1 MAENVKNAA
10 DKSLDAVTAKM
21 KRAFPKAKMV
31 KIKLAR
37 HLGGDKKFV
46 YVGVNGHTFQ
56 VPTGKEYEVS
66 EPIYKQLKRM
76 EAQMDVIEDIRDAI
90 PKNAEG

>member
-37 HLGGDKKFV
+37 HLGGDRKSV

-56 VPTGKEYEVS
+56 IPTGKEYEVS
-66 EPIYKQLKRM
+66 EPIYKALKKM